1 MTDEQRQQ
9 AIAAIQ
15 QALPALEWT
24 LQPAKLKRLSRDFHW
39 FSPVLTEQLAGK
51 QADAVVRPRDEEEL
65 RQLVAA
71 CAQHRLPTRPARK
84 RRQLWAESIPEGG
97 CWVDMTGLN
106 QIVALGNGTVR
117 AQAGI
122 RLADIETAARPTGWE
137 LRCMPSTYRLASLGG
152 LYGGG
157 FGGIGSIN
165 YGPLAAPGNVLSVKV
180 MTVEPV
186 PRVLTVPAP
195 EALLLHHAYGTNGI
209 ILEVELALAPAHQWI
224 ERLDVFDDFADALN
238 YANAC
243 VRSPGLVKRQ
253 VALLATPIADYFSHL
268 NDRYRVGQHA
278 VISLIAEESD
288 GLCASLLPRH
298 RGNNAIR
305 QTSDEARTQ
314 NASLMEY
321 CWNHTTLHALK
332 VDNTLTYLQ
341 TAFDPLRYPQQ
352 ILQMEQHFAG
362 EVISHIEF
370 LRDIEG
376 NLTAS
381 GLQLVR
387 YTTPE
392 RLNAIMQIFRDN
404 DVKINNPHVLQVEDG
419 KQGVIRPDVVA
430 VKQSLD
436 PAGLL
441 NPGKLRGWALR
452 DQLELDSNPL
462 ALATRE
468 SPAT

>member
-1 MTDEQRQQ
+1 MSGEY
-9 AIAAIQ
+9 AGG
-15 QALPALEWT
+15 
-24 LQPAKLKRLSRDFHW
+24 LKRAEARRRW
-39 FSPVLTEQLAGK
+39 AG
-51 QADAVVRPRDEEEL
+51 QM
-65 RQLVAA
+65 
-71 CAQHRLPTRPARK
+71 K
-84 RRQLWAESIPEGG
+84 REI
-97 CWVDMTGLN
+97 
-106 QIVALGNGTVR
+106 
-117 AQAGI
+117 
-122 RLADIETAARPTGWE
+122 
-137 LRCMPSTYRLASLGG
+137 
-152 LYGGG
+152 
-157 FGGIGSIN
+157 
-165 YGPLAAPGNVLSVKV
+165 
-180 MTVEPV
+180 
-186 PRVLTVPAP
+186 
-195 EALLLHHAYGTNGI
+195 ALLG
-209 ILEVELALAPAHQWI
+209 AH
-224 ERLDVFDDFADALN
+224 
-238 YANAC
+238 
-243 VRSPGLVKRQ
+243 
-253 VALLATPIADYFSHL
+253 IAEYVSHL
-268 NDRYRVGQHA
+268 SERYRAGEDT
-278 VISLIAEESD
+278 VISLIAEESE

-298 RGNNAIR
+298 RGSNAIR
-305 QTSDEARTQ
+305 QTSDEARAQ

-462 ALATRE
+462 ARATRE

>member
-1 MTDEQRQQ
+1 MTDEQRQH
-9 AIAAIQ
+9 AVAAIQ

-24 LQPAKLKRLSRDFHW
+24 LQPAKIKRLSRDFHW
-39 FSPVLTEQLAGK
+39 FSPLLTEQLAGK

-65 RQLVAA
+65 RQLVCA
-71 CAQHRLPTRPARK
+71 CAQHQLPLTLRGSATGNYG
-84 RRQLWAESIPEGG
+84 QLVPLEGG
-97 CWVDMTGLN
+97 LLVDMTGLN

-157 FGGIGSIN
+157 
-165 YGPLAAPGNVLSVKV
+165 
-180 MTVEPV
+180 VEPV

-268 NDRYRVGQHA
+268 NDRYRAGQHA
-278 VISLIAEESD
+278 VISLIAEESE

-298 RGNNAIR
+298 RGSNAIR
-305 QTSDEARTQ
+305 QASEEARTR
-314 NASLMEY
+314 NGSLMEY

-362 EVISHIEF
+362 EVMSHIEF

-462 ALATRE
+462 TRATRE
-468 SPAT
+468 SPTT